1 MSLLGSSWAVRPVLR
16 KMSSAA
22 SGFPRI
28 ETIAVIGAGTMG
40 HGIAQVAAA
49 AGYRVL
55 LSDVDREALARGVQ
69 AIERNL
75 DKGIQRGKLTE
86 HDRDRTL
93 QQIHGTTALAEC
105 ATGDLIIE
113 AAPEKLELKQEILRQ
128 LENASDHPF
137 IFASNT
143 SSLSITNIATVSK
156 RPEAVVG
163 MHFFN
168 PVHIMRLVEIVVGE
182 KTSPDTVQTVTDAG
196 MKMRKEPIVVKD
208 VPGFASSRLG
218 VALGLEA
225 MRMVEQGVASARD
238 IDTAMELG
246 YNHPMGPLKLTDL
259 VGLDVRL
266 NIAEYLH
273 RELKSETFRP
283 PEVLRRLVSEGKLG
297 KKTGQGFYDWTKEET
312 RRA

>member
-1 MSLLGSSWAVRPVLR
+1 M
-16 KMSSAA
+16 
-22 SGFPRI
+22 I

-49 AGYRVL
+49 AGFRVL
-55 LSDVDREALARGVQ
+55 LNDVDREALARGVR
-69 AIERNL
+69 AVEENL
-75 DKGIQRGKLTE
+75 AKGIKLGKLTE
-86 HDRDRTL
+86 DDRDRTL
-93 QQIHGTTALAEC
+93 QYIHGTTKLDEC
-105 ATGDLIIE
+105 AAADLIVE
-113 AAPEKLELKQEILRQ
+113 AAPEKLELKQNILRQ
-128 LENASDHPF
+128 LESASDHSF

-143 SSLSITNIATVSK
+143 SSLSITEIAAPSR

-168 PVHIMRLVEIVVGE
+168 PVHIMRLVEIVTGKQTSDETIQAVTEVGR
-182 KTSPDTVQTVTDAG
+182 
-196 MKMRKEPIVVKD
+196 KMRKEPIVVKD

-225 MRMVEQGVASARD
+225 MRMLEQGVASARD

-273 RELKSETFRP
+273 RELGSETFRP
-283 PEVLRRLVSEGKLG
+283 PEVLRRMVSEGKLG
-297 KKTGQGFYDWTKEET
+297 KKTGQGFYDWTKEDA
-312 RRA
+312 RRAQSS

>member
-1 MSLLGSSWAVRPVLR
+1 
-16 KMSSAA
+16 MSSPG
-22 SGFPRI
+22 SGSQTI

-49 AGYRVL
+49 AGFKVL
-55 LSDVDREALARGVQ
+55 LNDVDRESLARGVA
-69 AIERNL
+69 AIETNL
-75 DKGIQRGKLTE
+75 AKGIQRAKLTE
-86 HDRDRTL
+86 DDRDRTL
-93 QQIHGTTALAEC
+93 QHIHGTTNLKEC
-105 ATGDLIIE
+105 AAADLIVE
-113 AAPEKLELKQEILRQ
+113 ATPEKLELKKEVLRQ
-128 LENASDHPF
+128 LESASDHPF

-143 SSLSITNIATVSK
+143 SSLSITAIAGSSK
-156 RPEAVVG
+156 RPEVVVG

-182 KTSPDTVQTVTDAG
+182 KTGAETVQTVKNVG
-196 MKMRKEPIVVKD
+196 HKMRKEPIVVKD

-218 VALGLEA
+218 VVLGLEA
-225 MRMVEQGVASARD
+225 MRMFEQGVASAQD

-273 RELKSETFRP
+273 RELGSEAFRP
-283 PEVLRRLVSEGKLG
+283 PEVLRRMVSEGKLG
-297 KKTGQGFYDWTKEET
+297 KKTGEGFYDWS
-312 RRA
+312 R